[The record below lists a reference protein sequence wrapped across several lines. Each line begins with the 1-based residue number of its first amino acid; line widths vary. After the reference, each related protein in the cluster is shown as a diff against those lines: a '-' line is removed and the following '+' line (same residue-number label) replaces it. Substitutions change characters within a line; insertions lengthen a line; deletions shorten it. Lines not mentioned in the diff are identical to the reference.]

1 MRVSVNGMIA
11 SDEDAGMIRYFGL
24 DKVFHMVCPQDIR
37 DALANT
43 LPGDTL
49 TLEINSGGGS
59 LYAGFEMYSL
69 LISAEVPTRAEVQ
82 SLAGSAASI
91 LLAGVQ
97 TACCTP
103 VGQVMIHLPS
113 TVTEGNEVAHRES
126 LGLLHAATESIINA
140 YAAKCG
146 NKISRAAL
154 KSRMQAQTFLTAQ
167 QALEIGL
174 IDEIS
179 GQAQAV
185 TPAQVM
191 NCMGGGLING
201 GFPDMGKLREAYA
214 KAHTSEAPRPRQE
227 HKRANAQLAL
237 ELARII

>member
-37 DALANT
+37 DAIANT
-43 LPGDTL
+43 PPGDTP

-69 LISAEVPTRAEVQ
+69 LVAAEVPTRAEVQ

-126 LGLLHAATESIINA
+126 LGMLQAATESIINA

-146 NKISRAAL
+146 GRITRAAL
-154 KSRMQAQTFLTAQ
+154 KAKMKAETFLTADE
-167 QALEIGL
+167 AKEIGL
-174 IDEIS
+174 IDQII
-179 GQAQAV
+179 GQNSPI

-191 NCMGGGLING
+191 NCMGGGLMNG
-201 GFPDMGKLREAYA
+201 GLPDMDKLREAYA
-214 KAHTSEAPRPRQE
+214 KAHTPTKPDE
-227 HKRANAQLAL
+227 HTRAEAQLAL
-237 ELARII
+237 ELMRII